1 MNLIPVVFPPFELT
15 LALIVVVVSP
25 ILVAARIVTVGAA
38 MGVKLWIE
46 PYEVPTE
53 FDATTLK

>member
-1 MNLIPVVFPPFELT
+1 LELT

-38 MGVKLWIE
+38 IGVKLTID
-46 PYEVPTE
+46 P
-53 FDATTLK
+53 

>member
-1 MNLIPVVFPPFELT
+1 MPVVFPPLEFT

-38 MGVKLWIE
+38 IGVKL
-46 PYEVPTE
+46 
-53 FDATTLK
+53 TTDP